1 MEQNNLGDG
10 LFATFNTS
18 KGAIT
23 CQLEYK
29 KAPMTVANFVALAKG
44 DRKNSAKGAGEPYY
58 DGIVFHRVIDNFMI
72 QGGDPTGTGSGGP
85 GYMFVDEFESSLK
98 HDRPGMLSMANAGP
112 GTNGS
117 QFFITHVPTPWLDNH
132 HTIFGRVVNGQDVV
146 NAIRHGDKIE
156 SLKITANGA
165 DAQAFDANKELEAGK
180 AKFKVR

>member
-18 KGAIT
+18 KGSIT

-44 DRKNSAKGAGEPYY
+44 ERQNSAKAAGKPYY

-85 GYMFVDEFESSLK
+85 GYMFADEFDSSLK
-98 HDRPGMLSMANAGP
+98 HDQPGMLSMANAGP

-146 NAIRHGDKIE
+146 NAIRQGDKIG
-156 SLKITANGA
+156 SLTITANGP
-165 DAQAFDANKELEAGK
+165 DAQAFDAMKELEAGK